1 MKEQKLEGDL
11 CARLPYGLKVSV
23 AVKEDNGQETWLTGT
38 LKAAERCG
46 EKFAFTVCLID
57 ETTGKEVDCY
67 PLKARDIKP
76 YLRHFDDMTNEEIAS
91 MLIIQM
97 VSTQNKIEIMG
108 ELLRFCKIN
117 HVDYNGMIEDGQA
130 IRVTDKNNPYNEKQN
145 GR

>member
-1 MKEQKLEGDL
+1 MKEQKLESDL

-76 YLRHFDDMTNEEIAS
+76 YLRHFDDMTKWEKAW
-91 MLIIQM
+91 MLVIKREPNQKE
-97 VSTQNKIEIMG
+97 NEIMG
-108 ELLRFCKIN
+108 ELLRFCNIN

-145 GR
+145 K